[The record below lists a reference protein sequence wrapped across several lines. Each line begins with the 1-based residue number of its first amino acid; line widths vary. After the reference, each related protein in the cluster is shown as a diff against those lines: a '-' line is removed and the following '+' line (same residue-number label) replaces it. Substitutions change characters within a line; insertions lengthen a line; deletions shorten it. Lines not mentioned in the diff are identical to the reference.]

1 MKKILIT
8 TLFLLSAPSLASN
21 INVQALEACSLI
33 ENDFKRLMCYDKV
46 ISKETIT
53 SSLNNEISSLPQ
65 SKSTKPKDTFGLE
78 NRKKEEAVKIDKIRA
93 KVTKI
98 QTNQVGY
105 RTITLDNGQV
115 WRQTDTDSFSA
126 KKGDEIIIT
135 RGVFNSFKMKKA
147 NNNRTVQV
155 KRVR

>member
-1 MKKILIT
+1 MKKILVT
-8 TLFLLSAPSLASN
+8 TLLLLATPSFAST

-46 ISKETIT
+46 ISREAIT
-53 SSLNNEISSLPQ
+53 GSQKDATSKLSQ
-65 SKSTKPKDTFGLE
+65 SKSVKPKDTFGLE
-78 NRKKEEAVKIDKIRA
+78 NRKKEEAVKIDKLRA

-98 QTNQVGY
+98 KTNQIGY
-105 RTITLDNGQV
+105 RTFTLDNGQV